1 MSTNG
6 KRPRYEEDSDETEA
20 STPSSNGSVRQPQSN
35 SQGLPSRLEPTIFGI
50 FPTSDFTK
58 QVGDFLY
65 QNIDREYVEIEAK
78 LGRLIDTRTR
88 ERIQLDV
95 ACETIVSPQRRN
107 LKFESNM
114 TEAQHKHFNE
124 ILNNRVVA
132 TKPPYQG
139 VPLEYKHIFETDRVY
154 QRNNCKVRVTTNTKT
169 GQIVNGGIV
178 EKVRIAVL
186 NVHSPNTYLDYRI
199 TVNSEKPVEMP
210 TGQHVHERNK
220 DRLSYTHQL
229 FKVDLTQ
236 VKGPEKSRNVDG
248 TMPPQDLSHELEV
261 EFINP
266 QILIEEK
273 NKLTQQQHNRYVN
286 IVENFLNNIRC
297 LAKEAQIP

>member
-20 STPSSNGSVRQPQSN
+20 STPSSNGSLRQPQSN

-78 LGRLIDTRTR
+78 LGRLIDTRTK

-124 ILNNRVVA
+124 ILNSRVVA
-132 TKPPYQG
+132 TKPPY
-139 VPLEYKHIFETDRVY
+139 
-154 QRNNCKVRVTTNTKT
+154 
-169 GQIVNGGIV
+169 QIVNGGIV

-199 TVNSEKPVEMP
+199 TVNSEKP
-210 TGQHVHERNK
+210 
-220 DRLSYTHQL
+220 
-229 FKVDLTQ
+229 
-236 VKGPEKSRNVDG
+236 
-248 TMPPQDLSHELEV
+248 DLSHELEL

-273 NKLTQQQHNRYVN
+273 NKLTQQQRNRYVN
-286 IVENFLNNIRC
+286 IVENFINNIRC